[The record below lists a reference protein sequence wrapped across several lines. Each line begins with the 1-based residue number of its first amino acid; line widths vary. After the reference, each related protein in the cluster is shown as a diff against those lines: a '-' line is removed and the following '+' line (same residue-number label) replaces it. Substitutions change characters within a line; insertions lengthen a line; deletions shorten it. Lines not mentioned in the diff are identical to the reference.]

1 MLSTT
6 EFPLPSFAEV
16 AIVGNAAGDWQP
28 AETGVTFV
36 FNGTRA
42 QGDALTPDGR
52 VINIANGPYAGVAAA
67 FEVQGSRHREALIAG
82 LTATAQTLEKELGCW
97 PSSGLTTLVL
107 MARTATRLRV
117 SRMSLLP
124 SLARPPG
131 MRAEQHLP
139 CMVHNWLGERRI
151 ALALAADLSP
161 QQLDWPELYLASPV
175 SAQTLSTQ
183 ALSTQ
188 ALANQGRSTQ
198 AFEPGFYAGLTS
210 DPFPVLQALAK
221 DKGDGAAEPA
231 QGRLSTLD
239 LLANSGI
246 DLWLQHAD
254 DAKLRAAEALFFN
267 QTPELCPSVWY
278 LVDNQA
284 SLRLD
289 AIRQRL
295 AYCQQRRLLAAR
307 NQNSERK

>member
-42 QGDALTPDGR
+42 RGDALTPDGG

-67 FEVQGSRHREALIAG
+67 FEVQGTRHREALIAA

-124 SLARPPG
+124 CLARPPG

-151 ALALAADLSP
+151 ALALAADLGP
-161 QQLDWPELYLASPV
+161 QQLEWPELYLASPV
-175 SAQTLSTQ
+175 SAQDLS
-183 ALSTQ
+183 AH
-188 ALANQGRSTQ
+188 ALANQ
-198 AFEPGFYAGLTS
+198 AFEPGSYASLAR
-210 DPFPVLQALAK
+210 DPFPLLQALAK
-221 DKGDGAAEPA
+221 DKGAAESA
-231 QGRLSTLD
+231 QDRLSTLD
-239 LLANSGI
+239 LLANSDI
-246 DLWLQHAD
+246 ELWLQHAD

-284 SLRLD
+284 SQRLD

-295 AYCQQRRLLAAR
+295 AYCQQRRLLAAHS
-307 NQNSERK
+307 QNSERGIAG